1 MNDTLTRVITSF
13 SPFSNSLKEKY
24 IIQGM
29 KSSYTVNFDSV
40 HTAFHHC
47 DVDRSQSTAK
57 QAQPWLSL
65 IVVFIWRFEHSE

>member
-40 HTAFHHC
+40 HTAFHC

-57 QAQPWLSL
+57 QAQPYCRLYL
-65 IVVFIWRFEHSE
+65 EV

>member
-29 KSSYTVNFDSV
+29 KSSYTDYFDSV
-40 HTAFHHC
+40 HTAFHC

-57 QAQPWLSL
+57 QAQPYCRLYL
-65 IVVFIWRFEHSE
+65 EV

>member
-57 QAQPWLSL
+57 QA
-65 IVVFIWRFEHSE
+65 HSYCRLYLEV

>member
-13 SPFSNSLKEKY
+13 SPFSNPLKEKY

-29 KSSYTVNFDSV
+29 KSSYTDYFDSV
-40 HTAFHHC
+40 HTAFHC

-57 QAQPWLSL
+57 QAQPYCRLYL
-65 IVVFIWRFEHSE
+65 EV

>member
-13 SPFSNSLKEKY
+13 SPFSNPLKEKY

-29 KSSYTVNFDSV
+29 KSSYTDYFDSV
-40 HTAFHHC
+40 HTAFHC

-57 QAQPWLSL
+57 QA
-65 IVVFIWRFEHSE
+65 HSYCRLYLEV